1 MRRLIAPLLVLTGLF
16 APPARADLQA
26 ELKDT
31 FQGLLNVTPA
41 ESYATQRRGVISG
54 GSIEL
59 RTNLT
64 TPNLISFVPPSLKAG
79 CGGIDLFGGSFSFIN
94 GQQLN
99 QLMRNIAQMATS
111 YAFQLAI
118 EGLCPT
124 CAQIMTKLQKD
135 VQFINGLL
143 RGDCGR
149 VKQLVDSSIGPTV
162 RGWSEE
168 IGRFTA
174 TSLDTEHGFLED
186 AFKGLEQ
193 TPSPS
198 ATAVQH
204 GQAAV
209 LTGNTVK
216 QALDESATVDWYV
229 HGDNDLKAA
238 LMSLTGTMIAGLNPN
253 RTDLEFKFAPPI
265 LKVRD
270 FIEGGNVEI
279 YDCQDPECLLDG
291 LPKKTITLTGLRE
304 RVRTMLFG
312 TGICRGCAGGIVRK
326 LGDRDGG
333 QSYTG
338 DEQKFIEATSPGVL
352 GLLERV
358 ASQPGAVTV
367 LAERIVD
374 VQAVEMAHRLVEEM
388 LSTVR
393 AAIQGTGPKMDNT
406 MLGILRDLSEQIRA
420 ERERHAND
428 LAGVDM
434 QLQIYENLDR
444 ALHQPVA
451 ERTPK

>member
-64 TPNLISFVPPSLKAG
+64 TPNLISFVPPSVKAG

-111 YAFQLAI
+111 YAFQLAV

-135 VQFINGLL
+135 IQFINGLL

-216 QALDESATVDWYV
+216 QALDESATIPARPRTPVQRLDAHV
-229 HGDNDLKAA
+229 RHPHG
-238 LMSLTGTMIAGLNPN
+238 LMPAP
-253 RTDLEFKFAPPI
+253 DLEALSVQRISQQSRVHEGVFQGVGYVVDAAPGMPI
-265 LKVRD
+265 SSIRRVTGKV
-270 FIEGGNVEI
+270 
-279 YDCQDPECLLDG
+279 
-291 LPKKTITLTGLRE
+291 
-304 RVRTMLFG
+304 
-312 TGICRGCAGGIVRK
+312 
-326 LGDRDGG
+326 
-333 QSYTG
+333 
-338 DEQKFIEATSPGVL
+338 
-352 GLLERV
+352 
-358 ASQPGAVTV
+358 
-367 LAERIVD
+367 
-374 VQAVEMAHRLVEEM
+374 
-388 LSTVR
+388 
-393 AAIQGTGPKMDNT
+393 
-406 MLGILRDLSEQIRA
+406 
-420 ERERHAND
+420 
-428 LAGVDM
+428 
-434 QLQIYENLDR
+434 
-444 ALHQPVA
+444 
-451 ERTPK
+451 